1 MTYHSVCVVVK
12 KAKEMYLLL
21 KLTRN

>member
-1 MTYHSVCVVVK
+1 LPIVAFEI

-21 KLTRN
+21 FSQSVIG